1 MSKPGLA
8 DIWPLAPMQKGM
20 LFHALYDAE
29 ATDIY
34 RGQVVLD
41 LDGPLDTDALR
52 SAGHALLRRHPTLR
66 AGFRTL
72 KSGDTVQIVPQRA
85 DLPWRELDLRP
96 VPAGRRADALD
107 EAVRAEWTRRFD
119 LAAPPLL
126 RLTAIRVGDTRTRVV
141 LTVHHILCD
150 GWSTSIIANE
160 LVELYRNGGD
170 EHALPP
176 VTPYRS
182 YLAWLARRDGAAAA
196 AAWRQELH
204 GARPTLVA
212 PETGHRAPVDPDEVR
227 VELPAPLV
235 TDLAALARRNGVTP
249 STVMRGAWAV
259 LLGTLTGRDD
269 VVFGGTTAGRPPE
282 IPGIDTTVG
291 LFINTLPVRARWS
304 ATDTVAQLLTRLQ
317 EAQAA
322 LLPHEHLS
330 LAEVQ
335 SIAGTRT
342 LFDTL
347 TVFQNYPVDLLDLTG
362 TTARSVSG
370 DLDLASVGGR
380 DAAHYPLTF
389 TAMSERFRLTYR
401 PDLFTRA
408 DAQLLADRL
417 VRVLGQ
423 LAAGPATR
431 IGDLDVLV
439 GGERD
444 RLLHGVNTGAPGPA
458 PTTVP
463 ALFERTA
470 RRRAREAAVV
480 SAAETLTYEELDAR
494 TNRFA
499 WYLRA
504 KGVAPGDRVGVVL
517 SRSVELVVVLLGVAK
532 AGAVF
537 VPVDLSYPVER
548 VRWLLA
554 DAAPVLVVGES
565 EVCEAALGS
574 FSADPLPVGVS
585 PESALYV
592 MYTSGS
598 TGVPK
603 GVVATHGGVAGLAL
617 DSCWGD
623 IGSGRVLFHA
633 PHAFDASTFELWVPL
648 LNGGCVVVAPEMG
661 LGGAALSRLVEEYAL
676 TAVHVTAGLFRV
688 LAQETPEC
696 FAGLR
701 HVLTGGDVVPAEAVA
716 RVAEACPGAEIRHLY
731 GPTETT
737 LCATA
742 HVIGPGA
749 KVPPVLPIGAPRDGL
764 RVFVLDGFL
773 RPVPV
778 GVAGELYV
786 AGRGVARGYLGRAGL
801 TAERFVACPYGGGR
815 MYRTGDLVRWDR
827 DGNLVFLG
835 RADDQVKIRGFRI
848 EPAEVET
855 VLGQC
860 PGVEQ
865 AAVVVREDRPGDKRL
880 VAYVV
885 GDASGTRD
893 FMAERLPDHM
903 TPSATVVLDA
913 LPLTAN
919 GKVDRALLPA
929 PDHATTESPARAPRT
944 PQEQILCRLFAE
956 VLGLEV
962 ARVGIDDGFFDLGG
976 DSLSATRLASRV
988 KGALGAEISVRAL
1001 FEAPTVAGLA
1011 GRLDEF
1017 EAVRPALVRADRPDP
1032 LPLSFGQQR
1041 MWFLHS
1047 LEGPSATNNI
1057 PLAVRL
1063 NGELDGT
1070 ALEAAWADVVARHET
1085 LRTRYPEDGGS
1096 ARQEVLAAVPARIPV
1111 TAVAAETVDAALA
1124 AEAAHGFRLDTD
1136 LPWRVTLF
1144 EVAPAE
1150 HVLLVVVHHIAADGW
1165 SMGVLMRDLSAAYA
1179 ARSEGRAPGWAPLPV
1194 QYADFT
1200 LWQRELLDRGTEDG
1214 LFGKQLDFWTRT
1226 LADLPEQLA
1235 LPFDRPRP
1243 ATASHRG
1250 AMLPFTVDAAVHRR
1264 FMEIARQ
1271 CDATLFMVAQAA
1283 VAVLLSRLGGAE
1295 DVPLGTP
1302 VAGRT
1307 DESLDGLVGNFLN
1320 TLVLRT
1326 DVGGNPSFTELIG
1339 RVRETDLAAYAHQD
1353 LPFEHLVDVL
1363 NPVRS
1368 LARHPLFQVAF
1379 ALQSAPDTE
1388 FAAPGLDAEP
1398 VPVGLASSKFDL
1410 SVVLRERPDGG
1421 GLDGL
1426 LEYATDLFDPATAQA
1441 LATRLVEVFGRLAG
1455 DARVRV
1461 GDLDILLAGERER
1474 LVSGANIGRPGTGAA
1489 DRTVPTVFEEVAARR
1504 PDAPAVVSGALT
1516 LTYRELDARANRYA
1530 HHLHAQGVGPGDRV
1544 AVLLPRTAELVTVLL
1559 GIAKAGAV
1567 SVPVDTSYP
1576 AERVRHLLEDSAPAL
1591 VVTEAGTREALDGFP
1606 ASPAPARVAP
1616 ESGLYV
1622 MYTSGSTGTPKGVLV
1637 THGGAA
1643 ALARDTCWGGIG
1655 TGRVL
1660 FHAPHAFDAS
1670 VFELWVPLLNGGC
1683 VVVAPAVDMDGGT
1696 LAGLVAE
1703 HAVTAVHVTA
1713 GLFRALAQETP
1724 ECFAGLRHVLT
1735 GGDVV
1740 PAEAVARVADACPQA
1755 EVHHLYGPTETTLC
1769 ATTHTV
1775 APGTQVPSVLPIGR
1789 PRDGFAVFAL
1799 DRFLRP
1805 VPVGVPG
1812 ELYIAGE
1819 GVARGYL
1826 GRAAL
1831 TAERFVACP
1840 YGGGRMYRTGDLVR
1854 WDRDGDLV
1862 FLGRADDQVKVRGFR
1877 IELAEVEAVLGQCP
1891 GVEQAAVVVREDR
1904 PGDKRL
1910 VVYVVGDASGT
1921 REFVAERLPDYMVPS
1936 ATVVLDALPLSVN
1949 GKVDRAALPAPDYA
1963 AAAAASARAPRTPLE
1978 TLFCRLFAELLGLGT
1993 PEGEAAT
2000 GTDEELDQPEGQV
2013 QPALPV
2019 AADASFFA
2027 LGGDSIVSLLLVAR
2041 AAKAGYRISASDV
2054 FQQKTPEALALV
2066 AEPVTEDELRHED
2079 GHGTVPLTPVM
2090 RELTARGG
2098 PATLAARFAQWTVVR
2113 VPADAGQDRLTQ
2125 AVEKVVAHH
2134 AMLRARLVVPDDA
2147 EPYLEVGDA
2156 APVPDR
2162 VRRVDAEGLTEQA
2175 LEELI
2180 DTEARAASGRLDP
2193 RTGTTLRAVW
2203 CDRGSGR
2210 PGRLAV
2216 VVHHLVFDAVSWR
2229 ILLPDLAAAWTDP
2242 DGSLAPVAASFRTH
2256 ARQVAAAGPPRAAGP
2271 AQGTE
2276 GQLRQRTF
2284 TVPARTASAVL
2295 TTVPAAFHAT
2305 TGDVLL
2311 AALVAALTE
2320 ERPGP
2325 VDLDIE
2331 GHGRDGDLDLS
2342 RTVGWFTTL
2351 RPVRLDAGS
2360 TDFDEVRAGGPAADR
2375 LLKRVKEQAA
2385 QPYGGGLP
2393 APTAGFNYLGRFSV
2407 AGPEAGDWQPAGPRS
2422 MGADADPEL
2431 PALHALEFGG
2441 LVRDGDA
2448 GPELVLLVSW
2458 LAGALTEDA
2467 AVRLADRWTGLLAG
2481 LAALSEAPDAGGL
2494 VPSDLPLV
2502 DLTLGQLEALE
2513 DDFNEEPGGGGM
2525 PWTAA

>member
-72 KSGDTVQIVPQRA
+72 KSGETVQVVPQRV
-85 DLPWRELDLRP
+85 DLPWQELDLRD

-126 RLTAIRVGDTRTRVV
+126 RLTAVRVGDTRTRVV

-150 GWSTSIIANE
+150 GWSTSIIADE
-160 LVELYRNGGD
+160 LVELYRNGAD

-196 AAWRQELH
+196 EAWR
-204 GARPTLVA
+204 GALDGAQPTLVA
-212 PETGHRAPVDPDEVR
+212 PETGNRAPVDPDEIR

-235 TDLAALARRNGVTP
+235 TDLAGLARRNGVTM

-304 ATDTVAQLLTRLQ
+304 ATDTVAQLLARLQ
-317 EAQAA
+317 DAQAA

-335 SIAGTRT
+335 NIAGTRT

-362 TTARSVSG
+362 TTARTVSG
-370 DLDLASVGGR
+370 DLNLASVGGR

-417 VRVLGQ
+417 VRILGQ

-439 GGERD
+439 PGERE
-444 RLLHGVNTGAPGPA
+444 RLLRGVNTGAPGAAPA
-458 PTTVP
+458 TVTG
-463 ALFERTA
+463 LFERTA
-470 RRRAREAAVV
+470 RRYAHEMAVV
-480 SAAETLTYEELDAR
+480 SEAGSLTYEELEAQA
-494 TNRFA
+494 NRFA
-499 WYLRA
+499 SVLRA
-504 KGVAPGDRVGVVL
+504 RGVTNGDRVGVTL
-517 SRSVELVVVLLGVAK
+517 PRSAELVVALLGIAK

-537 VPVDLSYPVER
+537 VPVDLSYPAER

-554 DAAPVLVVGES
+554 DAAPVLVVGER
-565 EVCEAALGS
+565 EVREAAVEHGA
-574 FSADPLPVGVS
+574 ADPLPVVVT
-585 PESALYV
+585 PESPLYV

-598 TGVPK
+598 TGEPK

-617 DSCWGD
+617 DSCWGG
-623 IGSGRVLFHA
+623 IGAAGRVLFHA

-648 LNGGCVVVAPEMG
+648 LNGGCVVLAPETD
-661 LGGAALSRLVEEYAL
+661 LDGAALTRLIGEHAL

-688 LAQETPEC
+688 LAQETPDC
-696 FAGLR
+696 FTDLQ

-716 RVAEACPGAEIRHLY
+716 TVMDACPGVTVRHLY

-737 LCATA
+737 LCATTHTLA
-742 HVIGPGA
+742 PGE
-749 KVPPVLPIGAPRDGL
+749 KVPSTLPIGAPRDGV
-764 RVFVLDGFL
+764 RVFVLDAFL

-786 AGRGVARGYLGRAGL
+786 AGRGVAHGYLGRAAL

-827 DGNLVFLG
+827 DGRLVFLG

-848 EPAEVET
+848 ELAEIET

-860 PGVEQ
+860 PGVAQ
-865 AAVVVREDRPGDKRL
+865 VAVLAREDQPGDKRL

-885 GDASGTRD
+885 GDASPLRE
-893 FMAERLPDHM
+893 FAAERLPDYM
-903 TPSATVVLDA
+903 IPSATVVLDE

-919 GKVDRALLPA
+919 GKVDRAALPA
-929 PDHATTESPARAPRT
+929 PDYAAAATDRAPRT

-956 VLGLEV
+956 VLGLD
-962 ARVGIDDGFFDLGG
+962 RVGIDDGFFALGG
-976 DSLSATRLASRV
+976 DSLLATRLASRIRA
-988 KGALGAEISVRAL
+988 ALGAELSVRAL
-1001 FEAPTVAGLA
+1001 FEAPTVAALT
-1011 GRLDEF
+1011 GRLD
-1017 EAVRPALVRADRPDP
+1017 AYGSVRPALTAAERPDP

-1047 LEGPSATNNI
+1047 LEGPSPTNNI
-1057 PLAVRL
+1057 PFAVRL
-1063 NGELDGT
+1063 TGDLDIA
-1070 ALEAAWADVVARHET
+1070 ALEAAWGDVVARHET
-1085 LRTRYPEDGGS
+1085 LRTRYPGDGGS
-1096 ARQEVLAAVPARIPV
+1096 ARQEILAAVPARIPV
-1111 TAVAAETVDAALA
+1111 AAVTAESVDATLA
-1124 AEAAHGFRLDTD
+1124 AEAAEGFCLETE

-1144 EVAPAE
+1144 EVTPAD
-1150 HVLLVVVHHIAADGW
+1150 HVLMIVVHHIAADGW
-1165 SMGVLMRDLSAAYA
+1165 SMGVLADDLANAYT
-1179 ARSEGRAPGWAPLPV
+1179 ARAEGRAPGWAPLPV

-1200 LWQRELLDRGTEDG
+1200 LWQRDLLDRDTEDG
-1214 LFGKQLDFWTRT
+1214 LFGKQLAFWTHT
-1226 LADLPEQLA
+1226 LAGLPEELE

-1250 AMLPFTVDAAVHRR
+1250 AMLPFRVDAAVHRR
-1264 FMEIARQ
+1264 FLEIARE

-1295 DVPLGTP
+1295 DIPLGTP
-1302 VAGRT
+1302 IAGRT
-1307 DESLDGLVGNFLN
+1307 DTTLDGLVGNFLN

-1326 DVGGNPSFTELIG
+1326 DVSGNPSFTELVG

-1379 ALQSAPDTE
+1379 ALQNAPDTA
-1388 FAAPGLDAEP
+1388 FAAPGLGAET

-1426 LEYATDLFDPATAQA
+1426 LEFATDLFDPATAQA
-1441 LATRLVEVFGRLAG
+1441 LAARLEAVFGRLAG
-1455 DARVRV
+1455 NSRARV
-1461 GDLDILLAGERER
+1461 GDLDILLDGEREH
-1474 LVSGANIGRPGTGAA
+1474 LVTGVNVGTPGTGAA
-1489 DRTVPTVFEEVAARR
+1489 GRTVPALFEEAAARH
-1504 PDAPAVVSGALT
+1504 PEAPAVVSGALT
-1516 LTYRELDARANRYA
+1516 LTYRELDARANRFA
-1530 HHLHAQGVGPGDRV
+1530 HHLHAKGVGAGDRV
-1544 AVLLPRTAELVTVLL
+1544 AVMLPRTAELVTVLL

-1567 SVPVDTSYP
+1567 FVPVDTGYP
-1576 AERVRHLLEDSAPAL
+1576 AERVRFLLEDSAPAL
-1591 VVTEAGTREALDGFP
+1591 VISEAGTREALEGFP
-1606 ASPAPARVAP
+1606 ASPSPAHVTPDA
-1616 ESGLYV
+1616 GLYV
-1622 MYTSGSTGTPKGVLV
+1622 MYTSGSTGTPKGVTV

-1643 ALARDTCWGGIG
+1643 ALARDACWDGIG

-1683 VVVAPAVDMDGGT
+1683 VVVAPPVDMDGRT

-1703 HAVTAVHVTA
+1703 HGVSAVHVTA

-1740 PAEAVARVADACPQA
+1740 PAEAVARVTEACPQA
-1755 EVHHLYGPTETTLC
+1755 AVHHLYGPTETTLC

-1775 APGTQVPSVLPIGR
+1775 APGTPAPPVLPIGR
-1789 PRDGFAVFAL
+1789 PRTGFTVFVL

-1854 WDRDGDLV
+1854 WDHEGELV

-1877 IELAEVEAVLGQCP
+1877 IEPAEVEGALGQCP

-1910 VVYVVGDASGT
+1910 VAYVVGDASGV
-1921 REFVAERLPDYMVPS
+1921 REFAAERLPDYMVPS
-1936 ATVVLDALPLSVN
+1936 VTVVLDELPLTAN
-1949 GKVDRAALPAPDYA
+1949 GKVDRTALPAPDHPT
-1963 AAAAASARAPRTPLE
+1963 ASAGRAPRTPLE
-1978 TLFCRLFAELLGLGT
+1978 TLFCHLFADLLGLGT
-1993 PEGEAAT
+1993 PDAQAGT
-2000 GTDEELDQPEGQV
+2000 GPE
-2013 QPALPV
+2013 PV
-2019 AADASFFA
+2019 AADAGFFE
-2027 LGGDSIVSLLLVAR
+2027 LGGDSIISLLLVAR
-2041 AAKAGYRISASDV
+2041 AAKAGYRISASDI
-2054 FQQKTPEALALV
+2054 FQHKTPEALALV
-2066 AEPVTEDELRHED
+2066 ARPVTEDDVQHED
-2079 GHGTVPLTPVM
+2079 GHGAVPLTPVM

-2113 VPADAGQDRLTQ
+2113 VPAHAGLDRLTR
-2125 AVEKVVAHH
+2125 AVETVVAHH
-2134 AMLRARLVVPDDA
+2134 AMLRARLVVPDGA

-2156 APVPDR
+2156 APVTDR
-2162 VRRVDAEGLTEQA
+2162 VRRVDATGLTDQA
-2175 LEELI
+2175 FEELI

-2203 CDRGSGR
+2203 FDRGSGR
-2210 PGRLAV
+2210 PGRLAI

-2229 ILLPDLAAAWTDP
+2229 ILLPDLAAAWADP
-2242 DGSLAPVAASFRTH
+2242 GTRLAPVAASFRTY
-2256 ARQVAAAGPPRAAGP
+2256 ARQAATAPQRPAGP
-2271 AQGTE
+2271 ALGTE

-2311 AALVAALTE
+2311 AALTAALTE
-2320 ERPGP
+2320 DRPGP

-2351 RPVRLDAGS
+2351 RAVRLDAGG
-2360 TDFDEVRAGGPAADR
+2360 TDFDEVRAGGPAAGR
-2375 LLKRVKEQAA
+2375 LLKRVREQAA
-2385 QPYGGGLP
+2385 QPYGDALP
-2393 APTAGFNYLGRFSV
+2393 APTAGFNYLGRFAV
-2407 AGPEAGDWQPAGPRS
+2407 AGPDTGDWQPAGPRS

-2441 LVRDGDA
+2441 LVRDGDG

-2458 LAGALTEDA
+2458 LEGVLTEDG

-2481 LAALSEAPDAGGL
+2481 LAALSETPDAGGL
-2494 VPSDLPLV
+2494 TPSDLPLV

-2513 DDFNEEPGGGGM
+2513 DDFNEAPGGGGM

>member
-85 DLPWRELDLRP
+85 DLPWQELDLRT
-96 VPAGRRADALD
+96 VPAGRRADTLD

-126 RLTAIRVGDTRTRVV
+126 RLTAIRVADTRTRVV

-182 YLAWLARRDGAAAA
+182 YLAWLARRDSAAATE
-196 AAWRQELH
+196 AWRQALR

-212 PETGHRAPVDPDEVR
+212 PETGSRAPVDPDEVR

-235 TDLAALARRNGVTP
+235 TDLAALARRNGVTM

-304 ATDTVAQLLTRLQ
+304 PTDTVAQLLTRLQ

-335 SIAGTRT
+335 NTAGTRT

-439 GGERD
+439 DGERD
-444 RLLHGVNTGAPGPA
+444 RLLHGVNTGAPGAA

-463 ALFERTA
+463 GLFARTA
-470 RRRAREAAVV
+470 RRYAREAAVV

-494 TNRFA
+494 ANRFA

-504 KGVAPGDRVGVVL
+504 KGVVRGDRVGVAL
-517 SRSVELVVVLLGVAK
+517 ARSVELVVVLLGVAK

-537 VPVDLSYPVER
+537 VPVDLSYPAER
-548 VRWLLA
+548 VEWLLA
-554 DAAPVLVVGES
+554 DAGPVLVVGEA
-565 EVCEAALGS
+565 EVREAARGP
-574 FSADPLPVGVS
+574 FSAVPLPGGLS

-598 TGVPK
+598 TGTPK

-623 IGSGRVLFHA
+623 IGTTGRVLFHA
-633 PHAFDASTFELWVPL
+633 PYAFDASTFELWVPL
-648 LNGGCVVVAPEMG
+648 LNGGCVVVAPEVD
-661 LGGAALSRLVEEYAL
+661 LDGAALSRLVGEHAL

-688 LAQETPEC
+688 LAQEAPDC
-696 FAGLR
+696 FQGLQ

-716 RVAEACPGAEIRHLY
+716 SVMDACPVVTVRHLY

-742 HVIGPGA
+742 LALGPGA
-749 KVPPVLPIGAPRDGL
+749 KVPSALPVGGPRDGV
-764 RVFVLDGFL
+764 RVFVLDSFL

-786 AGRGVARGYLGRAGL
+786 AGSGVARGYLGRAAL

-860 PGVEQ
+860 PGVAQ
-865 AAVVVREDRPGDKRL
+865 VAVLAREDQPGDKRL

-885 GDASGTRD
+885 GEATRLRE
-893 FMAERLPDHM
+893 FAAERLPDHM
-903 TPSATVVLDA
+903 VPSATVVLDA
-913 LPLTAN
+913 LPLTVN
-919 GKVDRALLPA
+919 GKVDRAALPA
-929 PDHATTESPARAPRT
+929 PDYAAAAAASDRVPRT

-956 VLGLEV
+956 VLGLDT

-976 DSLSATRLASRV
+976 DSLLAMRLASRV

-1001 FEAPTVAGLA
+1001 FEAPTVAGLV

-1017 EAVRPALVRADRPDP
+1017 EAVRPALVPAERPDP

-1063 NGELDGT
+1063 TGEVDVT
-1070 ALEAAWADVVARHET
+1070 ALEVAWSDVVARHET

-1096 ARQEVLAAVPARIPV
+1096 ARQEILAAVPARIPV
-1111 TAVAAETVDAALA
+1111 TAVAEETVDAALA
-1124 AEAAHGFRLDTD
+1124 AEAARGFRLDTE

-1144 EVAPAE
+1144 EVSPAE
-1150 HVLLVVVHHIAADGW
+1150 HVLLIVVHHIAADGW
-1165 SMGVLMRDLSAAYA
+1165 SMGVLTRDLSAAYA
-1179 ARSEGRAPGWAPLPV
+1179 ARSEGRAPGWVPLPV

-1214 LFGKQLDFWTRT
+1214 LFGKQLDFWTRA
-1226 LADLPEQLA
+1226 LADLPEQLE

-1264 FMEIARQ
+1264 FLEIARQ

-1295 DVPLGTP
+1295 DVALGTP

-1307 DESLDGLVGNFLN
+1307 DETLDGLVGNFLN

-1326 DVGGNPSFTELIG
+1326 DVSGNPSFTELVG

-1353 LPFEHLVDVL
+1353 VPFEHLVDVL

-1379 ALQSAPDTE
+1379 ALQNAPDTA
-1388 FAAPGLDAEP
+1388 FTAPGLGAEA
-1398 VPVGLASSKFDL
+1398 VPVELASSKFDL

-1426 LEYATDLFDPATAQA
+1426 LEFATDLFDPVTAQA

-1455 DARVRV
+1455 DARARV
-1461 GDLDILLAGERER
+1461 GDLDILLDGERDH
-1474 LVSGANIGRPGTGAA
+1474 LVSGVNIGQPGTGAA
-1489 DRTVPTVFEEVAARR
+1489 ERTVPAVFEEVAARH

-1567 SVPVDTSYP
+1567 SVPVDTGYP

-1591 VVTEAGTREALDGFP
+1591 VVTEAGAREALDGFP
-1606 ASPAPARVAP
+1606 ASPPPVHVAP
-1616 ESGLYV
+1616 PSGLYV

-1740 PAEAVARVADACPQA
+1740 PAEAVARVADACPHA

-1775 APGTQVPSVLPIGR
+1775 TPGTPVPSVLPIGR

-1854 WDRDGDLV
+1854 WGRDGNLV

-1891 GVEQAAVVVREDR
+1891 GVDQAAVVVREDR

-1910 VVYVVGDASGT
+1910 VAYVVGDASGT
-1921 REFVAERLPDYMVPS
+1921 RDFVAERLPDYMVPS
-1936 ATVVLDALPLSVN
+1936 ATIVLEALPLTVN
-1949 GKVDRAALPAPDYA
+1949 GKVDRAGLPAPDYA
-1963 AAAAASARAPRTPLE
+1963 AASAGRAPRTPLE

-1993 PEGEAAT
+1993 PEAEDGGHAC
-2000 GTDEELDQPEGQV
+2000 
-2013 QPALPV
+2013 PV

-2066 AEPVTEDELRHED
+2066 AEPVTEDGIQHED

-2098 PATLAARFAQWTVVR
+2098 PDTLAARFAQWTVVR
-2113 VPADAGQDRLTQ
+2113 VPADAGPARLTR
-2125 AVEKVVAHH
+2125 AVEKVVDHH
-2134 AMLRARLVVPDDA
+2134 AMLRARLVVPGDA

-2156 APVPDR
+2156 AAVPDR
-2162 VRRVDAEGLTEQA
+2162 VRRVDAEGLSEQA

-2180 DTEARAASGRLDP
+2180 DIEARAASGRLDP

-2203 CDRGSGR
+2203 FDRGSGR

-2242 DGSLAPVAASFRTH
+2242 EGQLAPVAVSFRTY
-2256 ARQVAAAGPPRAAGP
+2256 ARQAAEAAGPPRPAGP

-2276 GQLRQRTF
+2276 GQMRQRTF

-2311 AALVAALTE
+2311 AALTAALTE

-2351 RPVRLDAGS
+2351 RPVRLDAGV
-2360 TDFDEVRAGGPAADR
+2360 TDFDEVRAGGPAAGR
-2375 LLKRVKEQAA
+2375 LLKRVKEQAGRS
-2385 QPYGGGLP
+2385 YGDGLP
-2393 APTAGFNYLGRFSV
+2393 VPTAGFNYLGRFSV
-2407 AGPEAGDWQPAGPRS
+2407 AGQEAGDWQPAGPRS

-2431 PALHALEFGG
+2431 PVPHALEFGG
-2441 LVRDGDA
+2441 LVRDGDG

-2458 LAGALTEDA
+2458 LAGALTEDG

-2481 LAALSEAPDAGGL
+2481 LAALAEAPDAGGL
-2494 VPSDLPLV
+2494 TPSDLPLV

-2513 DDFNEEPGGGGM
+2513 DDFNEVPGEGGM

>member
-85 DLPWRELDLRP
+85 DLPWQELDLRP
-96 VPAGRRADALD
+96 VPADRREDALD
-107 EAVRAEWTRRFD
+107 EAVHAEWTRRFD

-196 AAWRQELH
+196 EAWRQALN

-227 VELPAPLV
+227 IELPGPLV
-235 TDLAALARRNGVTP
+235 TDLAALARRTGVTM

-317 EAQAA
+317 EAQAE

-335 SIAGTRT
+335 GIAGTRT

-362 TTARSVSG
+362 TTARAVAG
-370 DLDLASVGGR
+370 DLDLAGVGGR

-408 DAQLLADRL
+408 DAQLLAGRL

-439 GGERD
+439 DGERD
-444 RLLHGVNTGAPGPA
+444 RLLNGVNTGAPGPV

-463 ALFERTA
+463 VLFERTA
-470 RRRAREAAVV
+470 RRYARETAVV
-480 SAAETLTYEELDAR
+480 SAAETLTYEELDTRA
-494 TNRFA
+494 NRFA
-499 WYLRA
+499 RYLHAR
-504 KGVAPGDRVGVVL
+504 GVAPGDRVGVAL
-517 SRSVELVVVLLGVAK
+517 PRSAELVVVLLGVAK

-537 VPVDLSYPVER
+537 VPVDLSYPAER

-554 DAAPVLVVGES
+554 DSAPVLVVGDA
-565 EVCEAALGS
+565 EVREAARGA
-574 FSADPLPVGVS
+574 FAAAPLPVEVAPE

-598 TGVPK
+598 TGTPK
-603 GVVATHGGVAGLAL
+603 GVVATHGSVAGLAL

-623 IGSGRVLFHA
+623 IGRTGRVLFHA
-633 PHAFDASTFELWVPL
+633 PYAFDASTFELWVPL
-648 LNGGCVVVAPEMG
+648 LNGGCVVVAPEVD
-661 LGGAALSRLVEEYAL
+661 LDGGTLVRLVGEYEL

-696 FAGLR
+696 FAGLQ

-716 RVAEACPGAEIRHLY
+716 SVLDACTEVTLRHLY

-742 HVIGPGA
+742 LTVGPGA
-749 KVPPVLPIGAPRDGL
+749 KVPSALPVGRPRDGV
-764 RVFVLDGFL
+764 RVFVLDSFL

-786 AGRGVARGYLGRAGL
+786 AGGGVARGYLGRAAL

-827 DGNLVFLG
+827 DGHLLFLG
-835 RADDQVKIRGFRI
+835 RADDQVKIRGFRV
-848 EPAEVET
+848 EPAEIET

-860 PGVEQ
+860 PGVAQ
-865 AAVVVREDRPGDKRL
+865 VAVLAREDQPGDKRL
-880 VAYVV
+880 VSYVV
-885 GDASGTRD
+885 GEAARVRE
-893 FMAERLPDHM
+893 FAAERLPDHM
-903 TPSATVVLDA
+903 VPSATVVLDA
-913 LPLTAN
+913 LPLTVN
-919 GKVDRALLPA
+919 GKVDRAALPA
-929 PDHATTESPARAPRT
+929 PDYAAAAAASDRAPRT

-956 VLGLEV
+956 VLGLDV

-976 DSLSATRLASRV
+976 DSLLATRLASRV

-1011 GRLDEF
+1011 ARLDEF
-1017 EAVRPALVRADRPDP
+1017 EAVRPALVEAERPDP

-1063 NGELDGT
+1063 TGELDVE

-1085 LRTRYPEDGGS
+1085 LRTRYPEDSGS

-1111 TAVAAETVDAALA
+1111 TAVTEETVDTALA
-1124 AEAAHGFRLDTD
+1124 AEAARGFRLDTD

-1144 EVAPAE
+1144 EVAPGE

-1165 SMGVLMRDLSAAYA
+1165 SMGVLMRDLSTAYA
-1179 ARSEGRAPGWAPLPV
+1179 ARSEGRAPGWSPLPV

-1200 LWQRELLDRGTEDG
+1200 LWQRELLDRGTEGG
-1214 LFGKQLDFWTRT
+1214 LFGTQLDFWTRT
-1226 LADLPEQLA
+1226 LADLPEQLE

-1264 FMEIARQ
+1264 FLEIAKQ

-1326 DVGGNPSFTELIG
+1326 DVSGNPSFTELVG

-1379 ALQSAPDTE
+1379 ALQNAPDTA
-1388 FAAPGLDAEP
+1388 FAAPGLAAEA

-1426 LEYATDLFDPATAQA
+1426 LEFATDLFDPATAQA
-1441 LATRLVEVFGRLAG
+1441 LATRLVEVFGRLAA
-1455 DARVRV
+1455 DARARV

-1474 LVSGANIGRPGTGAA
+1474 LVSGVNVGQPGTGAA
-1489 DRTVPTVFEEVAARR
+1489 DRTVPAVFAEVAARR

-1516 LTYRELDARANRYA
+1516 LTYGELDARANQYA

-1567 SVPVDTSYP
+1567 AVPVDTSYP

-1591 VVTEAGTREALDGFP
+1591 VVTETASREALDGFP
-1606 ASPAPARVAP
+1606 ASPAPASVAP
-1616 ESGLYV
+1616 GSGLYV

-1740 PAEAVARVADACPQA
+1740 PAEAVARVADACPHA

-1775 APGTQVPSVLPIGR
+1775 APGTQVPPVLPIGR

-1854 WDRDGDLV
+1854 WDRDGNLV

-1910 VVYVVGDASGT
+1910 VAYVVGEAGRV

-1936 ATVVLDALPLSVN
+1936 ATVVLDALPLTVN
-1949 GKVDRAALPAPDYA
+1949 GKVDRAELPAPDYT
-1963 AAAAASARAPRTPLE
+1963 AASAGRAPRTPLE
-1978 TLFCRLFAELLGLGT
+1978 TLFCHLFAELLGLGA
-1993 PEGEAAT
+1993 PGA
-2000 GTDEELDQPEGQV
+2000 EEEGQ
-2013 QPALPV
+2013 ALPV

-2054 FQQKTPEALALV
+2054 FQQKTPEALARV
-2066 AEPVTEDELRHED
+2066 AEPVTEDDGRHDD

-2098 PATLAARFAQWTVVR
+2098 PAALAARFAQWTVVR
-2113 VPADAGQDRLTQ
+2113 VPADAGLDRLTR
-2125 AVEKVVAHH
+2125 AVEKVVDHH

-2147 EPYLEVGDA
+2147 EPCLEVGDA

-2162 VRRVDAEGLTEQA
+2162 VRRVDAEGLTERA

-2203 CDRGSGR
+2203 FDRGSGR

-2242 DGSLAPVAASFRTH
+2242 DTNLAPVAASFRTY
-2256 ARQVAAAGPPRAAGP
+2256 ARQVAAAGPPRAAGRVR
-2271 AQGTE
+2271 GTE
-2276 GQLRQRTF
+2276 GQMRQRTF

-2311 AALVAALTE
+2311 AALTAALTE
-2320 ERPGP
+2320 DRPGP
-2325 VDLDIE
+2325 VHLDIE
-2331 GHGRDGDLDLS
+2331 GHGRDGSLDLS

-2351 RPVRLDAGS
+2351 RPVRLDAGAA
-2360 TDFDEVRAGGPAADR
+2360 DFDEVCAGGPAAGR
-2375 LLKRVKEQAA
+2375 LLKRIKEQAA
-2385 QPYGGGLP
+2385 QPYGDGLP
-2393 APTAGFNYLGRFSV
+2393 APVAGFNYLGRFSV
-2407 AGPEAGDWQPAGPRS
+2407 AGPEADDWQPAGPRS
-2422 MGADADPEL
+2422 MGADADPDL

-2441 LVRDGDA
+2441 LVRDGDT

-2458 LAGALTEDA
+2458 LEGAHTEDG
-2467 AVRLADRWTGLLAG
+2467 AVRLADRWTALLAG

-2494 VPSDLPLV
+2494 TPSDLPLV

-2513 DDFNEEPGGGGM
+2513 DDFNDLPGEGGM

>member
-1 MSKPGLA
+1 MGKVAVSKPGLA

-72 KSGDTVQIVPQRA
+72 KSGDTVQVVPQRT
-85 DLPWRELDLRP
+85 DLPWQELDLRP

-107 EAVRAEWTRRFD
+107 EAVRAEWIRRFD

-150 GWSTSIIANE
+150 GWSTSIVANE

-196 AAWRQELH
+196 EAWRQALH

-235 TDLAALARRNGVTP
+235 ADLAGLARRNGVTM

-304 ATDTVAQLLTRLQ
+304 ATDTVARLLTRLQ
-317 EAQAA
+317 DAQAA

-335 SIAGTRT
+335 GIAGTRT

-370 DLDLASVGGR
+370 DLNLASVGGR

-417 VRVLGQ
+417 VRILGQ
-423 LAAGPATR
+423 LATGPATR

-439 GGERD
+439 DGERD
-444 RLLHGVNTGAPGPA
+444 RLLRGVNTGAPGAA
-458 PTTVP
+458 PTTVTG
-463 ALFERTA
+463 LFERTA
-470 RRRAREAAVV
+470 RRYAHATAVV
-480 SAAETLTYEELDAR
+480 SEEESLTYEELDAR
-494 TNRFA
+494 ANRFA
-499 WYLRA
+499 RALRA
-504 KGVAPGDRVGVVL
+504 RGVTAGDRVGVTL
-517 SRSVELVVVLLGVAK
+517 PRSAALVTALLGIVK

-537 VPVDLSYPVER
+537 VPVDLSYPAER

-554 DAAPVLVVGES
+554 DAAPVLVVGEAEVS
-565 EVCEAALGS
+565 EGLAG
-574 FSADPLPVGVS
+574 FSADPLPVEVS

-623 IGSGRVLFHA
+623 IGSGRVLCHA
-633 PHAFDASTFELWVPL
+633 PYAFDASTFELWVPL
-648 LNGGCVVVAPEMG
+648 LNGGTVVVAPEALDLDGGTLAG
-661 LGGAALSRLVEEYAL
+661 LVGAHAL

-688 LAQETPEC
+688 LAQETPAC
-696 FAGLR
+696 FADLR
-701 HVLTGGDVVPAEAVA
+701 HVLTGGDAVPAEAVA
-716 RVAEACPGAEIRHLY
+716 RVMDACPGVTVRHLY

-737 LCATA
+737 LCATTLTLA
-742 HVIGPGA
+742 PGA
-749 KVPPVLPIGAPRDGL
+749 KVPSALPIGGPRDGL
-764 RVFVLDGFL
+764 RVFVLDAFL

-786 AGRGVARGYLGRAGL
+786 VGRGVARGYLGRAAL

-827 DGNLVFLG
+827 DGHLVFLG
-835 RADDQVKIRGFRI
+835 RADDQVKVRGFRI

-855 VLGQC
+855 VLAQC
-860 PGVEQ
+860 PGVAQ
-865 AAVVVREDRPGDKRL
+865 IAVLAREDRPGDKRL

-885 GDASGTRD
+885 GDASGLRD
-893 FMAERLPDHM
+893 FAAERLPDYM
-903 TPSATVVLDA
+903 VPAAVVTLDT
-913 LPLTAN
+913 LPLTVN
-919 GKVDRALLPA
+919 GKTDRAELPA
-929 PDHATTESPARAPRT
+929 PDYAAAASDRAPRT
-944 PQEQILCRLFAE
+944 PREQLLSRLFAE
-956 VLGLEV
+956 VLGLD
-962 ARVGIDDGFFDLGG
+962 RVGIDDGFFDLGG
-976 DSLSATRLASRV
+976 DSLLATRLASRV
-988 KGALGAEISVRAL
+988 KAALGAEISVRVL

-1017 EAVRPALVRADRPDP
+1017 EAVRPALVPVDRPDP

-1047 LEGPSATNNI
+1047 LEGPNATNNI
-1057 PLAVRL
+1057 PLAIRL
-1063 NGELDGT
+1063 TGALDVS

-1096 ARQEVLAAVPARIPV
+1096 ARQEILTSVPARMSA
-1111 TAVAAETVDAALA
+1111 TAVTEETLDEALA
-1124 AEAAHGFRLDTD
+1124 AGAAQGFRLETE

-1144 EVAPAE
+1144 EVTPAD
-1150 HVLLVVVHHIAADGW
+1150 HVLLIVVHHIAADGW

-1179 ARSEGRAPGWAPLPV
+1179 ARAEDRAPGWAPLPV

-1200 LWQRELLDRGTEDG
+1200 LWQRDLLSQDTDEAGEAGAAGNAAATGNAQEAGSTEEPGNAQEPGNAEGPGNAEEPANTTDG
-1214 LFGKQLDFWTRT
+1214 LFRKQLDFWTRT
-1226 LADLPEQLA
+1226 LAGLPEQLE

-1250 AMLPFTVDAAVHRR
+1250 AMLPFRVDAAVHRR
-1264 FMEIARQ
+1264 FLEIARE

-1307 DESLDGLVGNFLN
+1307 DENLDGLVGNFLN

-1326 DVGGNPSFTELIG
+1326 DISGNPTFTELVG

-1379 ALQSAPDTE
+1379 ALQNAPDTA
-1388 FAAPGLDAEP
+1388 FTAPGLGAEV

-1426 LEYATDLFDPATAQA
+1426 LEFATDLFDPATAQA
-1441 LATRLVEVFGRLAG
+1441 LATRLVEVFGRLAD
-1455 DARVRV
+1455 DARARV
-1461 GDLDILLAGERER
+1461 GDVDILLDGEREH
-1474 LVSGANIGRPGTGAA
+1474 LLSGVNVGKPGTGAA
-1489 DRTVPTVFEEVAARR
+1489 GRTVPAVFEEVAARH

-1516 LTYRELDARANRYA
+1516 LTYRELDARANRFA
-1530 HHLHAQGVGPGDRV
+1530 HHLHGQGVGAGDRV

-1567 SVPVDTSYP
+1567 FVPVDTAHP
-1576 AERVRHLLEDSAPAL
+1576 AERVRFLLADSAPAL
-1591 VVTEAGTREALDGFP
+1591 VVTEAGAREALENFP
-1606 ASPAPARVAP
+1606 ASPPRAHVSPQ
-1616 ESGLYV
+1616 SGLYA

-1643 ALARDTCWGGIG
+1643 ALARDACWGGIG
-1655 TGRVL
+1655 SGRVL

-1683 VVVAPAVDMDGGT
+1683 VVVAPEALDLDGGT
-1696 LAGLVAE
+1696 LAGLVATHE
-1703 HAVTAVHVTA
+1703 VTAAHVTA

-1740 PAEAVARVADACPQA
+1740 PAEAVARVADACPRA

-1775 APGTQVPSVLPIGR
+1775 APGTQAPAVLPIGR
-1789 PRDGFAVFAL
+1789 PRDGFEVFAL

-1812 ELYIAGE
+1812 ELYIAGQ

-1840 YGGGRMYRTGDLVR
+1840 YGG
-1854 WDRDGDLV
+1854 
-1862 FLGRADDQVKVRGFR
+1862 
-1877 IELAEVEAVLGQCP
+1877 
-1891 GVEQAAVVVREDR
+1891 
-1904 PGDKRL
+1904 
-1910 VVYVVGDASGT
+1910 
-1921 REFVAERLPDYMVPS
+1921 
-1936 ATVVLDALPLSVN
+1936 
-1949 GKVDRAALPAPDYA
+1949 
-1963 AAAAASARAPRTPLE
+1963 
-1978 TLFCRLFAELLGLGT
+1978 
-1993 PEGEAAT
+1993 
-2000 GTDEELDQPEGQV
+2000 
-2013 QPALPV
+2013 
-2019 AADASFFA
+2019 
-2027 LGGDSIVSLLLVAR
+2027 
-2041 AAKAGYRISASDV
+2041 
-2054 FQQKTPEALALV
+2054 
-2066 AEPVTEDELRHED
+2066 
-2079 GHGTVPLTPVM
+2079 
-2090 RELTARGG
+2090 
-2098 PATLAARFAQWTVVR
+2098 
-2113 VPADAGQDRLTQ
+2113 
-2125 AVEKVVAHH
+2125 
-2134 AMLRARLVVPDDA
+2134 
-2147 EPYLEVGDA
+2147 
-2156 APVPDR
+2156 
-2162 VRRVDAEGLTEQA
+2162 
-2175 LEELI
+2175 
-2180 DTEARAASGRLDP
+2180 
-2193 RTGTTLRAVW
+2193 
-2203 CDRGSGR
+2203 
-2210 PGRLAV
+2210 
-2216 VVHHLVFDAVSWR
+2216 
-2229 ILLPDLAAAWTDP
+2229 
-2242 DGSLAPVAASFRTH
+2242 
-2256 ARQVAAAGPPRAAGP
+2256 
-2271 AQGTE
+2271 
-2276 GQLRQRTF
+2276 
-2284 TVPARTASAVL
+2284 
-2295 TTVPAAFHAT
+2295 
-2305 TGDVLL
+2305 
-2311 AALVAALTE
+2311 
-2320 ERPGP
+2320 
-2325 VDLDIE
+2325 
-2331 GHGRDGDLDLS
+2331 
-2342 RTVGWFTTL
+2342 
-2351 RPVRLDAGS
+2351 
-2360 TDFDEVRAGGPAADR
+2360 
-2375 LLKRVKEQAA
+2375 
-2385 QPYGGGLP
+2385 
-2393 APTAGFNYLGRFSV
+2393 
-2407 AGPEAGDWQPAGPRS
+2407 
-2422 MGADADPEL
+2422 
-2431 PALHALEFGG
+2431 
-2441 LVRDGDA
+2441 
-2448 GPELVLLVSW
+2448 
-2458 LAGALTEDA
+2458 
-2467 AVRLADRWTGLLAG
+2467 
-2481 LAALSEAPDAGGL
+2481 
-2494 VPSDLPLV
+2494 
-2502 DLTLGQLEALE
+2502 
-2513 DDFNEEPGGGGM
+2513 
-2525 PWTAA
+2525 

>member
-20 LFHALYDAE
+20 LFHALYDTE

-72 KSGDTVQIVPQRA
+72 KSGETVQVIPQQS
-85 DLPWRELDLRP
+85 DLPWQELDLRP
-96 VPAGRRADALD
+96 VPADRREDALD

-170 EHALPP
+170 ERALPP

-182 YLAWLARRDGAAAA
+182 YLAWLARRDGAAATE
-196 AAWRQELH
+196 AWRQALH
-204 GARPTLVA
+204 GAQPTLVA
-212 PETGHRAPVDPDEVR
+212 PETDNRAPVDPDEIR

-235 TDLAALARRNGVTP
+235 TELASLARRNGVTM

-304 ATDTVAQLLTRLQ
+304 ATDTVAELLTRLQ
-317 EAQAA
+317 DAQAA

-330 LAEVQ
+330 LSEVQ
-335 SIAGTRT
+335 GIAGTRT

-362 TTARSVSG
+362 TTARSVTG
-370 DLDLASVGGR
+370 DLNLASVGGR

-389 TAMSERFRLTYR
+389 TAMPERFRLTYR

-408 DAQLLADRL
+408 DAQLLADR
-417 VRVLGQ
+417 VVGILGQ

-431 IGDLDVLV
+431 IGDIDVLV
-439 GGERD
+439 DGERD
-444 RLLHGVNTGAPGPA
+444 RLLHGVNTGAPGAPPA
-458 PTTVP
+458 TVTG
-463 ALFERTA
+463 LFERTVRHHA
-470 RRRAREAAVV
+470 HEVAVV
-480 SAAETLTYEELDAR
+480 SEEGSLTYEELDAQA
-494 TNRFA
+494 NRFA
-499 WYLRA
+499 RALRA
-504 KGVAPGDRVGVVL
+504 RGVTPGDRVGVAL
-517 SRSVELVVVLLGVAK
+517 PRSAALVTALLGIAK

-537 VPVDLSYPVER
+537 VPVDTSYPAER
-548 VRWLLA
+548 VRYLLE
-554 DAAPVLVVGES
+554 DSAPVLVVSGS
-565 EVCEAALGS
+565 EVDEALET
-574 FSADPLPVGVS
+574 FSAAPLRAEVS
-585 PESALYV
+585 PDSALYV

-603 GVVATHGGVAGLAL
+603 GVVATHGGVAALAS

-623 IGSGRVLFHA
+623 IGTGRVLFHA
-633 PHAFDASTFELWVPL
+633 PYAFDASTFELWVPL
-648 LNGGCVVVAPEMG
+648 LNGGCVVVAPEVD
-661 LGGAALSRLVEEYAL
+661 LDGGTLSRLVGEYAL

-688 LAQETPEC
+688 LAQETPAC
-696 FAGLR
+696 FADLQ

-716 RVAEACPGAEIRHLY
+716 SVMDACPGVAVRHLY

-737 LCATA
+737 LCATTLA
-742 HVIGPGA
+742 IDPGA
-749 KVPPVLPIGAPRDGL
+749 KAPSALPIGGPRDGV
-764 RVFVLDGFL
+764 RVFVLDGYL

-786 AGRGVARGYLGRAGL
+786 AGRGVARGYLGRGAL
-801 TAERFVACPYGGGR
+801 TAERFVACPFGGGR

-827 DGNLVFLG
+827 DGQLVFLG
-835 RADDQVKIRGFRI
+835 RADDQVKVRGFRI
-848 EPAEVET
+848 ELAEVEG
-855 VLGQC
+855 VLGRC

-865 AAVVVREDRPGDKRL
+865 VAVVAREDQPGDKRL

-885 GDASGTRD
+885 GNAAGVRE
-893 FMAERLPDHM
+893 FAAGVLPDYM
-903 TPSATVVLDA
+903 VPAAVVALDV
-913 LPLTAN
+913 LPLTVH
-919 GKVDRALLPA
+919 GKVDRAVLPA
-929 PDHATTESPARAPRT
+929 PDFGAGVSVRGPRS

-956 VLGLEV
+956 VLGLGQ
-962 ARVGIDDGFFDLGG
+962 VGIDDGFFALGG
-976 DSLSATRLASRV
+976 DSLLATRLASRV
-988 KGALGAEISVRAL
+988 KGALGVEISVRAL

-1017 EAVRPALVRADRPDP
+1017 VAVRPVLVPVERPVP

-1063 NGELDGT
+1063 TGALDVG
-1070 ALEAAWADVVARHET
+1070 ALEAAWGDVVTRHET
-1085 LRTRYPEDGGS
+1085 LCTRYPEDSGT
-1096 ARQEVLAAVPARIPV
+1096 ARQEILAAVPVRIPV
-1111 TAVAAETVDAALA
+1111 TAVTEETVDESLA
-1124 AEAAHGFRLDTD
+1124 AEAARGFRLATEM
-1136 LPWRVTLF
+1136 PWRIGLF
-1144 EVAPAE
+1144 EVSPDD

-1165 SMGVLMRDLSAAYA
+1165 SMGILMRDLSTAYA
-1179 ARSEGRAPGWAPLPV
+1179 ARSDGRAPGWAPLPV

-1200 LWQRELLDRGTEDG
+1200 VWQRDLLTQDTEGG
-1214 LFGKQLDFWTRT
+1214 LFGRQLDFWTRT
-1226 LADLPEQLA
+1226 LADLPEQLE
-1235 LPFDRPRP
+1235 LPFDRSRP

-1264 FMEIARQ
+1264 FQEIARE
-1271 CDATLFMVAQAA
+1271 CDATLFMVTQAA
-1283 VAVLLSRLGGAE
+1283 VAALLSRLGGAE

-1302 VAGRT
+1302 IAGRT
-1307 DESLDGLVGNFLN
+1307 DETLDGLVGNFLN

-1326 DVGGNPSFTELIG
+1326 DVSGNPSFTELVG

-1379 ALQSAPDTE
+1379 ALQNTPDTD
-1388 FAAPGLDAEP
+1388 FAAPGLDAGA

-1426 LEYATDLFDPATAQA
+1426 LEFATDLFDPATAQA

-1455 DARVRV
+1455 DARTRV
-1461 GDLDILLAGERER
+1461 GDLDVLLDGERER
-1474 LVSGANIGRPGTGAA
+1474 LVSGVNIGAPGTGAA
-1489 DRTVPTVFEEVAARR
+1489 GRTIPAVFEEVAARR

-1516 LTYRELDARANRYA
+1516 LTYRELDTRANRFA
-1530 HHLHAQGVGPGDRV
+1530 HHLHAQGVGAGDRV
-1544 AVLLPRTAELVTVLL
+1544 AVMLPRTAELVPVLL

-1567 SVPVDTSYP
+1567 FVPVDTAYP
-1576 AERVRHLLEDSAPAL
+1576 AERVRFLLEDSEPAL
-1591 VVTEAGTREALDGFP
+1591 VVTEAAAQEALEGFP
-1606 ASPAPARVAP
+1606 ATPPPAHVSP

-1643 ALARDTCWGGIG
+1643 ALAHDACWGGIG

-1670 VFELWVPLLNGGC
+1670 AFELWVPLLNGGC
-1683 VVVAPAVDMDGGT
+1683 VVVAPAVDLDGGT
-1696 LAGLVAE
+1696 LAGLVAAHE
-1703 HAVTAVHVTA
+1703 LTAVHVTA

-1724 ECFAGLRHVLT
+1724 ACFAGLRHVLT

-1740 PAEAVARVADACPQA
+1740 PAEAVARVTDACPHA
-1755 EVHHLYGPTETTLC
+1755 SVHHLYGPTETTLC

-1775 APGTQVPSVLPIGR
+1775 APGTQAPPVLPIGR
-1789 PRDGFAVFAL
+1789 PRDGVRVFAL

-1812 ELYIAGE
+1812 ELYIAGQ

-1840 YGGGRMYRTGDLVR
+1840 YGGRMYRTGDLVR
-1854 WDRDGDLV
+1854 WDRDGNLV

-1877 IELAEVEAVLGQCP
+1877 IETAEVEAVLGQCP
-1891 GVEQAAVVVREDR
+1891 GVEQIAVLAREDR

-1910 VVYVVGDASGT
+1910 VAYVVGNADAV
-1921 REFVAERLPDYMVPS
+1921 RDFAAERLPDYMVPS
-1936 ATVVLDALPLSVN
+1936 ATVVLDELPLTAN
-1949 GKVDRAALPAPDYA
+1949 AKVDRAALPAPDYT
-1963 AAAAASARAPRTPLE
+1963 AASAGRAPRTPLE
-1978 TLFCRLFAELLGLGT
+1978 ALFCRLFAELLGLAAPEAEAGT
-1993 PEGEAAT
+1993 R
-2000 GTDEELDQPEGQV
+2000 EEPG
-2013 QPALPV
+2013 PAV
-2019 AADASFFA
+2019 AADAGFFE

-2041 AAKAGYRISASDV
+2041 AAKAGYRVTASDV
-2054 FQQKTPEALALV
+2054 FQHKTPEALALV
-2066 AEPVTEDELRHED
+2066 ARPVTEADAHHED
-2079 GHGTVPLTPVM
+2079 GHGTVPLTPIM

-2113 VPADAGQDRLTQ
+2113 VPAHAGQDRLTR

-2134 AMLRARLVVPDDA
+2134 AMLRARLVVPGDA

-2162 VRRVDAEGLTEQA
+2162 VRRVDAGELTEQA
-2175 LEELI
+2175 FEELI
-2180 DTEARAASGRLDP
+2180 DAEARAASGRLDP
-2193 RTGTTLRAVW
+2193 RTGTTLQAVW
-2203 CDRGSGR
+2203 FDRGSGR

-2229 ILLPDLAAAWTDP
+2229 ILLPDLAAAWADP
-2242 DGSLAPVAASFRTH
+2242 DGQLAPVASSFRTY
-2256 ARQVAAAGPPRAAGP
+2256 ARQLATARPPRATGP
-2271 AQGTE
+2271 VQGTE
-2276 GQLRQRTF
+2276 GQMRQRTF

-2295 TTVPAAFHAT
+2295 TAVPAAFHAT

-2311 AALVAALTE
+2311 AALTAALTE

-2325 VDLDIE
+2325 LVLDIE

-2351 RPVRLDAGS
+2351 RPVRLDAGV

-2385 QPYGGGLP
+2385 QPYGDGLP

-2407 AGPEAGDWQPAGPRS
+2407 AGPGTGDWQPAGPRS

-2441 LVRDGDA
+2441 LVRDGDG

-2458 LAGALTEDA
+2458 LEGALSEDGA
-2467 AVRLADRWTGLLAG
+2467 GRLADRWTGLLTG
-2481 LAALSEAPDAGGL
+2481 LAALAEAPDAGGL
-2494 VPSDLPLV
+2494 TPSDLPLV

-2513 DDFNEEPGGGGM
+2513 DDFNEAPGEGGM
-2525 PWTAA
+2525 PWNAA

>member
-8 DIWPLAPMQKGM
+8 DVWPLAPMQKGM

-41 LDGPLDTDALR
+41 LDGRLDTDALR

-72 KSGDTVQIVPQRA
+72 KSGETVQVIPQQTE
-85 DLPWRELDLRP
+85 LPWQELDLRT
-96 VPAGRRADALD
+96 VPAGRRDAALD
-107 EAVRAEWTRRFD
+107 EAVRVEWTRRFD

-126 RLTAIRVGDTRTRVV
+126 RLTAIRVSDTRTRVV

-150 GWSTSIIANE
+150 GWSTSIVADE

-170 EHALPP
+170 ERALPP

-182 YLAWLARRDGAAAA
+182 YLAWLARRDGTAAAE
-196 AAWRQELH
+196 AWRRALD
-204 GARPTLVA
+204 GAQPTLVA
-212 PETGHRAPVDPDEVR
+212 PETGNRAPVDPDEVR
-227 VELPAPLV
+227 VELPGPLV
-235 TDLAALARRNGVTP
+235 TALAGLARRQGVTL

-259 LLGTLTGRDD
+259 LLGALTGRDD

-317 EAQAA
+317 DAQAA

-335 SIAGTRT
+335 GIAGTRT

-362 TTARSVSG
+362 TAARSVSG
-370 DLDLASVGGR
+370 DLELASVGGR

-389 TAMSERFRLTYR
+389 TAMAERFRLTYR

-408 DAQLLADRL
+408 DAELLARRL
-417 VRVLGQ
+417 VGILGR
-423 LAAGPATR
+423 LAAGPGTR

-439 GGERD
+439 DGERD
-444 RLLHGVNTGAPGPA
+444 RLLHGVNTGAPGAA

-463 ALFERTA
+463 ALFARTA
-470 RRRAREAAVV
+470 RRYAHETAVV
-480 SAAETLTYEELDAR
+480 SAEGSLTYGELEGRA
-494 TNRFA
+494 NRFA
-499 WYLRA
+499 RYLHAR
-504 KGVAPGDRVGVVL
+504 GVVPGARVGVTL
-517 SRSVELVVVLLGVAK
+517 SRSAELVVALLGVAK

-537 VPVDLSYPVER
+537 VPVDTSYPAER
-548 VRWLLA
+548 VRWLLE
-554 DAAPVLVVGES
+554 DSAPALVVGGT
-565 EVCEAALGS
+565 EVDEALRD
-574 FSADPLPVGVS
+574 FSSDPLPVEVL
-585 PESALYV
+585 PESGLYV

-598 TGVPK
+598 TGTPK

-617 DSCWGD
+617 DSCWGEL
-623 IGSGRVLFHA
+623 GTGRVLFHA

-648 LNGGCVVVAPEMG
+648 LNGGCVVVAPEIDLDG
-661 LGGAALSRLVEEYAL
+661 HTLARLIGEHAL

-688 LAQETPEC
+688 LAQETPDC
-696 FAGLR
+696 FADLQ

-716 RVAEACPGAEIRHLY
+716 GVMDACPGITVRHLY

-737 LCATA
+737 LCATTFA
-742 HVIGPGA
+742 VEPGS
-749 KVPPVLPIGAPRDGL
+749 KVPSVLPIGGPRDGV
-764 RVFVLDGFL
+764 RVYVLDGYL

-778 GVAGELYV
+778 GVAGELYI
-786 AGRGVARGYLGRAGL
+786 AGRGVAREYLGRAAL

-827 DGNLVFLG
+827 EGNLVFLG

-848 EPAEVET
+848 ELAETEA
-855 VLGQC
+855 VLARC

-865 AAVVVREDRPGDKRL
+865 VAVLAREDQPGDKRL
-880 VAYVV
+880 VAYLV
-885 GDASGTRD
+885 GEAVRIRD
-893 FMAERLPDHM
+893 FAAEQLPEYM
-903 TPSATVVLDA
+903 VPSAVVVLDA

-919 GKVDRALLPA
+919 GKVDRAALPA
-929 PDHATTESPARAPRT
+929 PDYAAASSDRAPRT

-956 VLGLEV
+956 VLGLEQ
-962 ARVGIDDGFFDLGG
+962 VGIDDGFFDLGG
-976 DSLSATRLASRV
+976 DSLLATRLASRV
-988 KGALGAEISVRAL
+988 RAALGAEISVRAL

-1017 EAVRPALVRADRPDP
+1017 EAVRPALVPAERPDP
-1032 LPLSFGQQR
+1032 MPLSFGQQR

-1063 NGELDGT
+1063 TGDLDVA

-1085 LRTRYPEDGGS
+1085 LRTRYPDDSGS
-1096 ARQEVLAAVPARIPV
+1096 ARQEVLAAVPARIET
-1111 TAVAAETVDAALA
+1111 TAVSGEALDAAMA
-1124 AEAAHGFRLDTD
+1124 AEAARGFRLGTE

-1144 EVAPAE
+1144 EVTPAD
-1150 HVLLVVVHHIAADGW
+1150 HVLLIVVHHIAADGW

-1179 ARSEGRAPGWAPLPV
+1179 ARADGRAPDWAPLPV

-1200 LWQRELLDRGTEDG
+1200 LWQREILAQDTADG
-1214 LFGKQLDFWTRT
+1214 LFGRQLDHWTRT
-1226 LADLPEQLA
+1226 LADLPEELE
-1235 LPFDRPRP
+1235 LPCDRPRP

-1264 FMEIARQ
+1264 FQEIARE

-1283 VAVLLSRLGGAE
+1283 VVMLLSRLGGAE

-1302 VAGRT
+1302 IAGRT
-1307 DESLDGLVGNFLN
+1307 DETLDGLVGNFLN

-1326 DVGGNPSFTELIG
+1326 DVGGNPSFTELVR

-1379 ALQSAPDTE
+1379 ALQNAPGTD
-1388 FAAPGLDAEP
+1388 FAAPGLRAET
-1398 VPVGLASSKFDL
+1398 VPVGLTSSKFDL

-1426 LEYATDLFDPATAQA
+1426 LEYATDLFDPATARD
-1441 LATRLVEVFGRLAG
+1441 LAERLVAVCGQVAADSRA
-1455 DARVRV
+1455 RV
-1461 GDLDILLAGERER
+1461 GDLDILLDGERQRLVPGVDAGE
-1474 LVSGANIGRPGTGAA
+1474 SGTGAA
-1489 DRTVPTVFEEVAARR
+1489 HRTVPGLFAQAAARR

-1516 LTYRELDARANRYA
+1516 RTYRELDAQANRFA
-1530 HHLHAQGVGPGDRV
+1530 HHLHAKGVGAGDRV
-1544 AVLLPRTAELVTVLL
+1544 AVLLPRSAELVTVLL

-1567 SVPVDTSYP
+1567 AVPVDTAYP
-1576 AERVRHLLEDSAPAL
+1576 AERVRFLLADAAPAL
-1591 VVTEAGTREALDGFP
+1591 VVSEVPTAEALDGFP
-1606 ASPAPARVAP
+1606 ASPPAVRISP

-1643 ALARDTCWGGIG
+1643 VLANDACWGDIG

-1670 VFELWVPLLNGGC
+1670 VFELWVPLLGGGC

-1696 LAGLVAE
+1696 LAGLVAAHE
-1703 HAVTAVHVTA
+1703 VTSVHATA

-1740 PAEAVARVADACPQA
+1740 PAEAVARVAEACPD
-1755 EVHHLYGPTETTLC
+1755 VTLHHLYGPTETTLC
-1769 ATTHTV
+1769 ATTHTL
-1775 APGTQVPSVLPIGR
+1775 APGTEAPAVLPIGR
-1789 PRDGFAVFAL
+1789 PRDGTRVHAL

-1840 YGGGRMYRTGDLVR
+1840 YDGGGRMYRTGDLVR
-1854 WDRDGDLV
+1854 WDRDGNLV

-1877 IELAEVEAVLGQCP
+1877 IELAEVEAVLARCP
-1891 GVEQAAVVVREDR
+1891 GVEQVAVLAREDR

-1910 VVYVVGDASGT
+1910 VAYVVGDASGV
-1921 REFVAERLPDYMVPS
+1921 RDFAAERLPDYMVPS
-1936 ATVVLDALPLSVN
+1936 ATVVLDELPLTAN

-1963 AAAAASARAPRTPLE
+1963 AASAGRAPRTPLE
-1978 TLFCRLFAELLGLGT
+1978 TLFCHLFAELLGIGT
-1993 PEGEAAT
+1993 PDADT
-2000 GTDEELDQPEGQV
+2000 GPSV
-2013 QPALPV
+2013 PV
-2019 AADASFFA
+2019 AADAGFFE
-2027 LGGDSIVSLLLVAR
+2027 LGGDSIISLLLVAR
-2041 AAKAGYRISASDV
+2041 AAKAGYRISAADV
-2054 FQQKTPEALALV
+2054 FQHKTPEALA
-2066 AEPVTEDELRHED
+2066 AIAQPMTADEVRHED
-2079 GHGTVPLTPVM
+2079 GNGVVPLTPIM
-2090 RELTARGG
+2090 RELAARGG
-2098 PATLAARFAQWTVVR
+2098 PEALAARFAQWTVVR
-2113 VPADAGQDRLTQ
+2113 VPARAGLDRLTR
-2125 AVEKVVAHH
+2125 AVEKVVDHH
-2134 AMLRARLVVPDDA
+2134 AMLRARLVVPDGA

-2162 VRRVDAEGLTEQA
+2162 VRRVDAGGLTGEA
-2175 LEELI
+2175 FEDLI
-2180 DTEARAASGRLDP
+2180 DAEARAASGRLDP
-2193 RTGTTLRAVW
+2193 RTGATLRAVW
-2203 CDRGSGR
+2203 FDRGSGR
-2210 PGRLAV
+2210 SGRLV
-2216 VVHHLVFDAVSWR
+2216 IVVHHLVFDAVSWR
-2229 ILLPDLAAAWTDP
+2229 ILLPDLAAAWAEP
-2242 DGSLAPVAASFRTH
+2242 DAGLAPVAAAFRTY
-2256 ARQVAAAGPPRAAGP
+2256 ARQAAAAHRPRAAGTV
-2271 AQGTE
+2271 QGTE
-2276 GQLRQRTF
+2276 GQMRQRTF

-2295 TTVPAAFHAT
+2295 TTVPAAYHAT

-2311 AALVAALTE
+2311 AALTAALTE
-2320 ERPGP
+2320 DRPGP
-2325 VDLDIE
+2325 AVLDIE
-2331 GHGRDGDLDLS
+2331 GHGRDGGLDLS

-2351 RPVRLDAGS
+2351 RPVRLDAGV

-2385 QPYGGGLP
+2385 QPYGDGLP
-2393 APTAGFNYLGRFSV
+2393 APSAGFNYLGRFAV
-2407 AGPEAGDWQPAGPRS
+2407 AGPDTGDWQPAGPRA
-2422 MGADADPEL
+2422 MGADADPRL

-2441 LVRDGDA
+2441 LVRDGDT

-2458 LAGALTEDA
+2458 LDGTLSENGAEC
-2467 AVRLADRWTGLLAG
+2467 LADRWIALLAG
-2481 LAALSEAPDAGGL
+2481 LAALGEAPHAGGL
-2494 VPSDLPLV
+2494 TPSDLPLV
-2502 DLTLGQLEALE
+2502 ELTLGQLEALE
-2513 DDFNEEPGGGGM
+2513 DDFNAIPGTGGM
-2525 PWTAA
+2525 PWNAA

>member
-1 MSKPGLA
+1 M
-8 DIWPLAPMQKGM
+8 
-20 LFHALYDAE
+20 FF
-29 ATDIY
+29 
-34 RGQVVLD
+34 
-41 LDGPLDTDALR
+41 
-52 SAGHALLRRHPTLR
+52 TLR
-66 AGFRTL
+66 M
-72 KSGDTVQIVPQRA
+72 K
-85 DLPWRELDLRP
+85 
-96 VPAGRRADALD
+96 
-107 EAVRAEWTRRFD
+107 
-119 LAAPPLL
+119 
-126 RLTAIRVGDTRTRVV
+126 
-141 LTVHHILCD
+141 
-150 GWSTSIIANE
+150 
-160 LVELYRNGGD
+160 
-170 EHALPP
+170 
-176 VTPYRS
+176 
-182 YLAWLARRDGAAAA
+182 
-196 AAWRQELH
+196 
-204 GARPTLVA
+204 
-212 PETGHRAPVDPDEVR
+212 ETGHRAPVDPDEVR

-494 TNRFA
+494 ANRFA

-623 IGSGRVLFHA
+623 IGPGRVLFHA

-648 LNGGCVVVAPEMG
+648 LNGGCVVVAPETVD
-661 LGGAALSRLVEEYAL
+661 LAGGTLSRLVEEYAL

-919 GKVDRALLPA
+919 GKIDRAALPA
-929 PDHATTESPARAPRT
+929 PDCTAAADASARAPRT

-976 DSLSATRLASRV
+976 DSLLATRLASRV
-988 KGALGAEISVRAL
+988 KGALGAEIPVRAL

-1017 EAVRPALVRADRPDP
+1017 EAVRPVLVPVDRPDP

-1063 NGELDGT
+1063 NGELSVT

-1085 LRTRYPEDGGS
+1085 LRTRYPEHGDG
-1096 ARQEVLAAVPARIPV
+1096 ARQDI
-1111 TAVAAETVDAALA
+1111 VAAAEVPVHLATVRIAADEVEQALA
-1124 AEAAHGFRLDTD
+1124 AGVTQGFRIEHE

-1150 HVLLVVVHHIAADGW
+1150 HILLIVVHHIAADGW
-1165 SMGVLMRDLSAAYA
+1165 SMGVLADDLATAYTARAA
-1179 ARSEGRAPGWAPLPV
+1179 GRAPGWTPLPV

-1200 LWQRELLDRGTEDG
+1200 VWQRDLLTQDTPDG
-1214 LFGKQLDFWTRT
+1214 LFGRQAAFWSET
-1226 LADLPEQLA
+1226 LAGLPEHLK

-1243 ATASHRG
+1243 PVATHRG
-1250 AMLPFTVDAAVHRR
+1250 AFLPFTVDATAHRR
-1264 FMEIARQ
+1264 LAEIARE

-1283 VAVLLSRLGGAE
+1283 VAVLLSRLGAGA
-1295 DVPLGTP
+1295 DIPLGTP

-1307 DESLDGLVGNFLN
+1307 DEAVDHLVGNFLN

-1326 DVGGNPSFTELIG
+1326 DVGGDPSFTELVG
-1339 RVRETDLAAYAHQD
+1339 RVRETDLAAYARQD
-1353 LPFEHLVDVL
+1353 LPFEHLVEVL

-1379 ALQSAPDTE
+1379 ALQNAPETHFD
-1388 FAAPGLDAEP
+1388 APGLESRP
-1398 VPVGLASSKFDL
+1398 VPVQMSTSKFDL
-1410 SVVLRERPDGG
+1410 SVLMWERRDPDGAPA
-1421 GLDGL
+1421 GLDGY
-1426 LEYATDLFDPATAQA
+1426 LEYATDLFDPDSARS
-1441 LATRLVEVFGRLAG
+1441 LVTRLLAVLDQVAADPG
-1455 DARVRV
+1455 LRV
-1461 GDLDILLAGERER
+1461 GEVELLAPEERRR
-1474 LVSGANIGRPGTGAA
+1474 LVTGVNAGAA
-1489 DRTVPTVFEEVAARR
+1489 DAGGRTVLGQFDATVLRSRADAAVT
-1504 PDAPAVVSGALT
+1504 AGAT
-1516 LTYRELDARANRYA
+1516 SLTYGELDARANRFAWYLRA
-1530 HHLHAQGVGPGDRV
+1530 KGVAPGDRV
-1544 AVLLPRTAELVTVLL
+1544 GVVLSRSVELVV
-1559 GIAKAGAV
+1559 
-1567 SVPVDTSYP
+1567 
-1576 AERVRHLLEDSAPAL
+1576 
-1591 VVTEAGTREALDGFP
+1591 
-1606 ASPAPARVAP
+1606 
-1616 ESGLYV
+1616 
-1622 MYTSGSTGTPKGVLV
+1622 
-1637 THGGAA
+1637 
-1643 ALARDTCWGGIG
+1643 
-1655 TGRVL
+1655 
-1660 FHAPHAFDAS
+1660 
-1670 VFELWVPLLNGGC
+1670 
-1683 VVVAPAVDMDGGT
+1683 
-1696 LAGLVAE
+1696 
-1703 HAVTAVHVTA
+1703 
-1713 GLFRALAQETP
+1713 
-1724 ECFAGLRHVLT
+1724 
-1735 GGDVV
+1735 
-1740 PAEAVARVADACPQA
+1740 
-1755 EVHHLYGPTETTLC
+1755 
-1769 ATTHTV
+1769 
-1775 APGTQVPSVLPIGR
+1775 
-1789 PRDGFAVFAL
+1789 
-1799 DRFLRP
+1799 
-1805 VPVGVPG
+1805 
-1812 ELYIAGE
+1812 
-1819 GVARGYL
+1819 
-1826 GRAAL
+1826 
-1831 TAERFVACP
+1831 
-1840 YGGGRMYRTGDLVR
+1840 
-1854 WDRDGDLV
+1854 
-1862 FLGRADDQVKVRGFR
+1862 
-1877 IELAEVEAVLGQCP
+1877 
-1891 GVEQAAVVVREDR
+1891 
-1904 PGDKRL
+1904 
-1910 VVYVVGDASGT
+1910 
-1921 REFVAERLPDYMVPS
+1921 
-1936 ATVVLDALPLSVN
+1936 
-1949 GKVDRAALPAPDYA
+1949 
-1963 AAAAASARAPRTPLE
+1963 
-1978 TLFCRLFAELLGLGT
+1978 
-1993 PEGEAAT
+1993 
-2000 GTDEELDQPEGQV
+2000 
-2013 QPALPV
+2013 
-2019 AADASFFA
+2019 
-2027 LGGDSIVSLLLVAR
+2027 
-2041 AAKAGYRISASDV
+2041 
-2054 FQQKTPEALALV
+2054 
-2066 AEPVTEDELRHED
+2066 
-2079 GHGTVPLTPVM
+2079 
-2090 RELTARGG
+2090 
-2098 PATLAARFAQWTVVR
+2098 
-2113 VPADAGQDRLTQ
+2113 
-2125 AVEKVVAHH
+2125 
-2134 AMLRARLVVPDDA
+2134 
-2147 EPYLEVGDA
+2147 
-2156 APVPDR
+2156 
-2162 VRRVDAEGLTEQA
+2162 
-2175 LEELI
+2175 
-2180 DTEARAASGRLDP
+2180 
-2193 RTGTTLRAVW
+2193 
-2203 CDRGSGR
+2203 
-2210 PGRLAV
+2210 
-2216 VVHHLVFDAVSWR
+2216 
-2229 ILLPDLAAAWTDP
+2229 
-2242 DGSLAPVAASFRTH
+2242 
-2256 ARQVAAAGPPRAAGP
+2256 
-2271 AQGTE
+2271 
-2276 GQLRQRTF
+2276 
-2284 TVPARTASAVL
+2284 
-2295 TTVPAAFHAT
+2295 
-2305 TGDVLL
+2305 
-2311 AALVAALTE
+2311 
-2320 ERPGP
+2320 
-2325 VDLDIE
+2325 
-2331 GHGRDGDLDLS
+2331 
-2342 RTVGWFTTL
+2342 
-2351 RPVRLDAGS
+2351 
-2360 TDFDEVRAGGPAADR
+2360 
-2375 LLKRVKEQAA
+2375 
-2385 QPYGGGLP
+2385 
-2393 APTAGFNYLGRFSV
+2393 
-2407 AGPEAGDWQPAGPRS
+2407 
-2422 MGADADPEL
+2422 
-2431 PALHALEFGG
+2431 
-2441 LVRDGDA
+2441 
-2448 GPELVLLVSW
+2448 
-2458 LAGALTEDA
+2458 
-2467 AVRLADRWTGLLAG
+2467 
-2481 LAALSEAPDAGGL
+2481 
-2494 VPSDLPLV
+2494 
-2502 DLTLGQLEALE
+2502 
-2513 DDFNEEPGGGGM
+2513 
-2525 PWTAA
+2525 

>member
-1 MSKPGLA
+1 MGKVAVSKPGLA

-85 DLPWRELDLRP
+85 DLPWQELDLRP
-96 VPAGRRADALD
+96 VPADRREDALD

-150 GWSTSIIANE
+150 GWSTSIIADE

-196 AAWRQELH
+196 EAWRQALN

-227 VELPAPLV
+227 IELPGPLV
-235 TDLAALARRNGVTP
+235 TDLAALARRTGVTM

-317 EAQAA
+317 EAQAE

-335 SIAGTRT
+335 AIAGTRT

-362 TTARSVSG
+362 TTARAVSG

-408 DAQLLADRL
+408 DAQLLASRL
-417 VRVLGQ
+417 VRVLGR

-431 IGDLDVLV
+431 IADLDVLV
-439 GGERD
+439 DGERD
-444 RLLHGVNTGAPGPA
+444 RLLHGVNTGAPGPVL
-458 PTTVP
+458 TTLP

-470 RRRAREAAVV
+470 RRYARETAVV
-480 SAAETLTYEELDAR
+480 SAAETLTYEELDTRA
-494 TNRFA
+494 NRFA
-499 WYLRA
+499 RYLHAR
-504 KGVAPGDRVGVVL
+504 GVAPGDRVGVAL
-517 SRSVELVVVLLGVAK
+517 SRSAELVVVLLGVAK

-537 VPVDLSYPVER
+537 VPVDLSYPAER
-548 VRWLLA
+548 VRFLLA
-554 DAAPVLVVGES
+554 DSAPVLVVGE
-565 EVCEAALGS
+565 EELREAAAGGFPAAS
-574 FSADPLPVGVS
+574 LPVEVT

-598 TGVPK
+598 TGTPK
-603 GVVATHGGVAGLAL
+603 GVVATHGSVAGLAL

-623 IGSGRVLFHA
+623 IGTTGRVLFHA
-633 PHAFDASTFELWVPL
+633 PHTFDASTFELWVPL
-648 LNGGCVVVAPEMG
+648 LNGGCVMVAPEVD
-661 LGGAALSRLVEEYAL
+661 LDGGTLARLVGEYEL

-716 RVAEACPGAEIRHLY
+716 SVLDACPEVTLRHLY

-742 HVIGPGA
+742 LTVAPGA
-749 KVPPVLPIGAPRDGL
+749 KVPSALPVGRPRDDVQ
-764 RVFVLDGFL
+764 VFVLDSFL

-786 AGRGVARGYLGRAGL
+786 AGGGVARGYLGRAAL

-827 DGNLVFLG
+827 DGHLLFLG
-835 RADDQVKIRGFRI
+835 RADDQVKIRGFRV
-848 EPAEVET
+848 EPAEIET

-860 PGVEQ
+860 PGVAQ
-865 AAVVVREDRPGDKRL
+865 VAVLAREDQPGDKRL

-885 GDASGTRD
+885 GEAGRVRE
-893 FMAERLPDHM
+893 FAAERLPDYM
-903 TPSATVVLDA
+903 VPSATVVLDA
-913 LPLTAN
+913 LPLTVN
-919 GKVDRALLPA
+919 GKVDRAALPA
-929 PDHATTESPARAPRT
+929 PDYAAAAAASDRAPRT

-956 VLGLEV
+956 VLGLDV
-962 ARVGIDDGFFDLGG
+962 PRVGIDDGFFDLGG
-976 DSLSATRLASRV
+976 DSLLATRLASRV

-1011 GRLDEF
+1011 TRLDEF
-1017 EAVRPALVRADRPDP
+1017 EAVRPALVPADRPDP

-1063 NGELDGT
+1063 TGELDVV

-1096 ARQEVLAAVPARIPV
+1096 ARQEVLAAVPAHIPM
-1111 TAVAAETVDAALA
+1111 TAVTEETVDTALA
-1124 AEAAHGFRLDTD
+1124 AEAARGFRLDTD

-1144 EVAPAE
+1144 EVTPAE

-1165 SMGVLMRDLSAAYA
+1165 SMGVLMRDLSTAYA
-1179 ARSEGRAPGWAPLPV
+1179 ARSEGRAPDWAPLPV

-1214 LFGKQLDFWTRT
+1214 LFGKQLDFWTRA
-1226 LADLPEQLA
+1226 LADLPEQLE

-1264 FMEIARQ
+1264 FLEIAKQ

-1326 DVGGNPSFTELIG
+1326 DVSGNPSFTELVG

-1379 ALQSAPDTE
+1379 ALQNAPDTA
-1388 FAAPGLDAEP
+1388 FAAPGLGAEA

-1441 LATRLVEVFGRLAG
+1441 LVTRLVEVFGRLAA
-1455 DARVRV
+1455 DARARV

-1474 LVSGANIGRPGTGAA
+1474 LVAGVNIGQPGTGAA
-1489 DRTVPTVFEEVAARR
+1489 DRTVPAVFAEAAARR

-1516 LTYRELDARANRYA
+1516 LTYRELDARANQYA

-1567 SVPVDTSYP
+1567 AVPVDTGYP

-1591 VVTEAGTREALDGFP
+1591 VVTETATREALDGFP
-1606 ASPAPARVAP
+1606 ASPAPASVAP
-1616 ESGLYV
+1616 GSGLYV

-1740 PAEAVARVADACPQA
+1740 PAEAVARVAAACPHA

-1775 APGTQVPSVLPIGR
+1775 APGTRVPSVLPIGH

-1854 WDRDGDLV
+1854 WDRDGNLV

-1910 VVYVVGDASGT
+1910 VAYVVGEGT
-1921 REFVAERLPDYMVPS
+1921 RIREFVAERLPDYMVPS
-1936 ATVVLDALPLSVN
+1936 ATVVLDALPLTVN
-1949 GKVDRAALPAPDYA
+1949 GKVDRAELPAPDYT
-1963 AAAAASARAPRTPLE
+1963 AASAGRAPRTPLE
-1978 TLFCRLFAELLGLGT
+1978 TLFCRLFAELLGLGK
-1993 PEGEAAT
+1993 PDAEDEGH
-2000 GTDEELDQPEGQV
+2000 
-2013 QPALPV
+2013 ALPV

-2027 LGGDSIVSLLLVAR
+2027 LGGDSIVSLLLIAR

-2054 FQQKTPEALALV
+2054 FQQKTPEALARV
-2066 AEPVTEDELRHED
+2066 AEPVTEDDGRHDD

-2090 RELTARGG
+2090 RELTARSG

-2113 VPADAGQDRLTQ
+2113 VPADAGPDRLTR
-2125 AVEKVVAHH
+2125 AVEKVVDHH

-2203 CDRGSGR
+2203 FDRGSGR

-2242 DGSLAPVAASFRTH
+2242 DGNLAPVAASFRTY
-2256 ARQVAAAGPPRAAGP
+2256 ARQAAAGPPRAAGRVR
-2271 AQGTE
+2271 GTE
-2276 GQLRQRTF
+2276 GQMRQRTF

-2311 AALVAALTE
+2311 AALTAALTE
-2320 ERPGP
+2320 DRPGP
-2325 VDLDIE
+2325 VHLNIE

-2351 RPVRLDAGS
+2351 RPVRLDAGAA
-2360 TDFDEVRAGGPAADR
+2360 DFDEVCAGGPAAGR
-2375 LLKRVKEQAA
+2375 LLKRIKEQAA
-2385 QPYGGGLP
+2385 QPYGDGLP
-2393 APTAGFNYLGRFSV
+2393 APVAGFNYLGRFSV
-2407 AGPEAGDWQPAGPRS
+2407 AGPEADDWQPAGPRS

-2441 LVRDGDA
+2441 LVRDGDT

-2458 LAGALTEDA
+2458 LEGAHTEDG
-2467 AVRLADRWTGLLAG
+2467 AVRLADRWTALLAG

-2494 VPSDLPLV
+2494 TPSDLPLV

-2513 DDFNEEPGGGGM
+2513 DDFNDLPGEGGM